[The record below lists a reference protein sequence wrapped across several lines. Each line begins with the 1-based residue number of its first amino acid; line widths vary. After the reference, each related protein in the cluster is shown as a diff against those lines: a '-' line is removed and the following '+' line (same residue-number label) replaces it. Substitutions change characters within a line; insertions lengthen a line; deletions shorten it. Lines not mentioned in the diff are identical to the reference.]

1 MIGAPKKVSIN
12 SGILSEA
19 EWKALRRELPSWGK
33 MWSFKRCQISGTVYH
48 SERYKRVTARNN
60 FTVSFSGK
68 KQSEYGFV
76 LNYVKVQEKCHQA
89 SCMNSNCNCQLECS
103 YFALLRIL
111 DKHLNQLPS
120 FKGTVVVGHI
130 VKVERTTKIVAIPLR
145 CIEQKCMLVS
155 TSNGIFV
162 CHLANRIERD

>member
-1 MIGAPKKVSIN
+1 MIGALDKVS
-12 SGILSEA
+12 STSEILSQA
-19 EWKALRRELPSWGK
+19 EWKALRRDLPSWGK
-33 MWSFKRCQISGTVYH
+33 MWSFKRCQINGTVYH

-68 KQSEYGFV
+68 KQSQYGFV
-76 LNYVKVQEKCHQA
+76 LNYVKVQENCHQA
-89 SCMNSNCNCQLECS
+89 SCMNGKCNCQLKCN

-111 DKHLNQLPS
+111 DRHQNQLPS
-120 FKGTVVVGHI
+120 LKGRVVVGHI
-130 VKVERTTKIVAIPLR
+130 LKVEETTKIVAVPMR

-162 CHLANRIERD
+162 CHFANRIERD